1 MKAVLLFDCKLKR
14 FQKSKNSFCASNYFQ
29 SKLETFQ
36 LIRDMLKRNI
46 LFF

>member
-14 FQKSKNSFCASNYFQ
+14 FQKSKNSFCANNYFQ

-36 LIRDMLKRNI
+36 LIRDMLKKHFI
-46 LFF
+46 F